1 MQELVARSAPSA
13 GQPGPVRFGRRIDGL
28 PLFDGVVVVGVN
40 AANAVILVNVADVP
54 PRVTGRAR
62 ISRDAAIE
70 AAKAAMPGL
79 EIADTP
85 RAERGWKAAGEAVRP
100 VWRVDFAAARPPGYW
115 RPTWTPRAERSCCA
129 WTSGPSA
136 RGRASLRK
144 AASFR
149 LPGRRVERRDRR
161 TARGGAL

>member
-13 GQPGPVRFGRRIDGL
+13 GQPGPVRFERRIDGL
-28 PLFDGVVVVGVN
+28 PLFDGDVVVGVN

-115 RPTWTPRAERSCCA
+115 RTYVDAESGKVLLRVDLRAFGAGSGVAPEGGVLPSPGPTR
-129 WTSGPSA
+129 
-136 RGRASLRK
+136 
-144 AASFR
+144 
-149 LPGRRVERRDRR
+149 
-161 TARGGAL
+161 